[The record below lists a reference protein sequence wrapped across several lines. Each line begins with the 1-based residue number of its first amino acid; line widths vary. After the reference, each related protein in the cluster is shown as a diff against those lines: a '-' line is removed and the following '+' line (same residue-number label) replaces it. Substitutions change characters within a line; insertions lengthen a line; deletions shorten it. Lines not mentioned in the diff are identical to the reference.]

1 MKNAQCVEYVKN
13 ATNAHFLIGFSYAMQ
28 GDIDKIVCIML
39 STEYLLRPNA
49 SGVIARY
56 AQHLQS
62 LGSPSVDN
70 LGSQNHQY
78 RE

>member
-1 MKNAQCVEYVKN
+1 
-13 ATNAHFLIGFSYAMQ
+13 MQ
-28 GDIDKIVCIML
+28 GDTANILCIML
-39 STEYLLRPNA
+39 STEYLLRHNA

-78 RE
+78 KE